1 MPVLDLTI
9 QYSGLQLKEKMR
21 RKKENLPGRRG
32 VQHCIEGF
40 QDSMVSRESS
50 GSVAADQG
58 ESRHKNEIF
67 APSPVI
73 RCD

>member
-1 MPVLDLTI
+1 
-9 QYSGLQLKEKMR
+9 MR
-21 RKKENLPGRRG
+21 RKKKNLPGRRG
-32 VQHCIEGF
+32 VQPGIAGF
-40 QDSMVSRESS
+40 QDSMANHESS

-58 ESRHKNEIF
+58 EAWHKHEIF